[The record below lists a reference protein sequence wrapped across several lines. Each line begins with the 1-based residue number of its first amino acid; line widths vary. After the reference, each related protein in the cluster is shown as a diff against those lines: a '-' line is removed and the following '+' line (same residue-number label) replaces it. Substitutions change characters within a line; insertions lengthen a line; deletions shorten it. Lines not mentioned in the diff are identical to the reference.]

1 MIVITIFMIIVN
13 VYDQICQRQQNTANL
28 QQITKG
34 DILIHHTNHLPS
46 VQMSSGSKNQKR
58 LDRLPFQACPQ
69 MVVYHTSTK
78 MSNEISRVFHKKAL
92 DKRCI
97 LAYNRNRKSIPVDG
111 LLPLVGKKITA
122 FSWKLWGGYFFLFLR

>member
-1 MIVITIFMIIVN
+1 MIIVN
-13 VYDQICQRQQNTANL
+13 VQDHADQIQQKAADL

-92 DKRCI
+92 DKCGV

-111 LLPLVGKKITA
+111 LLPLLVVKKT
-122 FSWKLWGGYFFLFLR
+122 